1 MQSLGLKVVQP
12 ALSATAE
19 HIIVHGAGE
28 ARRYPKDLALLEALT
43 VIAHDLKGPLANLSL
58 LLELIEAYVKVQA
71 YDRAAA
77 STTKALT
84 MIDALDEMLSGF
96 LRRARETG
104 DPLSFRTALVD
115 VSDVIARA
123 VVLNGPI
130 AANRSLTFDCTGVK
144 PLTVSGD
151 KALLI
156 EAVENLVSNSAK
168 HAPSGSVI
176 SCTADHEEREIVIS
190 ITDRGE
196 GLSAAQLQRAFRPF
210 SNASAR
216 KLGRETSWGL
226 GLWIVRMIVERHGGR
241 VEVKPN
247 VRSSGTTVRVCLPAR
262 LR

>member
-1 MQSLGLKVVQP
+1 MQPLGSRNAEP
-12 ALSATAE
+12 AVSIAPEHKSALASD
-19 HIIVHGAGE
+19 V

-58 LLELIEAYVKVQA
+58 LLELIDAYVKVQA
-71 YDRAAA
+71 HDRAAA
-77 STTKALT
+77 STAKALT

-96 LRRARETG
+96 LRRTRETG
-104 DPLSFRTALVD
+104 DPLSFRATLVD

-123 VVLNGPI
+123 VELNEPI

-144 PLTVSGD
+144 PLAVFGD

-156 EAVENLVSNSAK
+156 EAIENLVSNSAK
-168 HAPSGSVI
+168 HAPPGSII
-176 SCTADHEEREIVIS
+176 SCTTDYAGRDVVIGIIDS
-190 ITDRGE
+190 GE
-196 GLSAAQLQRAFRPF
+196 GLSATQLQCAFRPF
-210 SNASAR
+210 AGASPRRA
-216 KLGRETSWGL
+216 GRETSWGL

-247 VRSSGTTVRVCLPAR
+247 VKLPGTTIRVCLPAR